1 MSSQKALRLLT
12 LLTSSICKGQAPST
26 LLRSVP
32 KTQTELSSKNWPT
45 FFSQMG
51 ICMYVY
57 ICKHVCVF
65 LPQDSTWDSI
75 SYPWDSISIFLPSC
89 IGIFLT
95 VLLFYIDY
103 QETLVYTILIDYLAM
118 NISEVST
125 TI

>member
-57 ICKHVCVF
+57 ICKHVC
-65 LPQDSTWDSI
+65 
-75 SYPWDSISIFLPSC
+75 IFLPSC